1 MTFDNNAELS
11 FSSEDGPTG
20 RERIHKK
27 NRISKSFIVFG
38 KIIFCCFPRII
49 STIYTS
55 ATVFLS
61 MIFPFSPS
69 FFHCFPQI
77 PSLSAQL
84 WHRNKPAENIC
95 KAVKSPSITVIR
107 SPAIGSKVILQLLF
121 CVSATSQFAM
131 QTNISEKCEI
141 KSKCVKVCVLVA
153 DVVWLRSFIAVHF
166 QYFDIATIVRWQFCS
181 VTNTKPLLQ
190 FYNNS
195 KAPNSCKM
203 FCNVFVF

>member
-61 MIFPFSPS
+61 MVFPFSPS

-121 CVSATSQFAM
+121 CVSLTVCKANKYFRKM
-131 QTNISEKCEI
+131 WDKVKMC
-141 KSKCVKVCVLVA
+141 KSL
-153 DVVWLRSFIAVHF
+153 
-166 QYFDIATIVRWQFCS
+166 CS
-181 VTNTKPLLQ
+181 VCRCCLAEKFHCSALSI
-190 FYNNS
+190 FRYCNNS
-195 KAPNSCKM
+195 PVTVL
-203 FCNVFVF
+203 FCHKH